1 MSDLTKDTIS
11 DIIVRFS
18 NEIKQLNKDVLEL
31 KEELLKSL

>member
-18 NEIKQLNKDVLEL
+18 NEINQLNKKILEL